1 MYSARVLSRR
11 VWTNFGN
18 QRDRTTAMAGTEAV
32 AVTFG
37 LVVFASVA
45 NIVPAAVLAV
55 GVAVSAAW
63 HGRNPSW
70 K

>member
-1 MYSARVLSRR
+1 M
-11 VWTNFGN
+11 
-18 QRDRTTAMAGTEAV
+18 

-45 NIVPAAVLAV
+45 DIVPAAVLAV
-55 GVAVSAAW
+55 GVAVSACVAQSQPKLEA
-63 HGRNPSW
+63 NW